1 MPSPAMP
8 SAAAEIWR
16 QLGLCERLDLLSWE
30 HCRPGALPVGTRISK
45 GDPIFPRVDL
55 VSLQAAAETE
65 QAPTEAEPGKKA
77 DKKRD
82 KEKPKVSTVSYEQF
96 SQLDLRVGK
105 ILDVENVPEAD
116 RLYKLTVDVGE
127 DEPRTLVA
135 GLAEAFSPREL
146 LDAQV
151 VVVANLEPA
160 TIRGVQSNGMVLAAG
175 GKVPVALV
183 TLDRDCAPGE
193 KVR

>member
-1 MPSPAMP
+1 MIADCDTDL
-8 SAAAEIWR
+8 AASGA
-16 QLGLCERLDLLSWE
+16 DL
-30 HCRPGALPVGTRISK
+30 AA
-45 GDPIFPRVDL
+45 
-55 VSLQAAAETE
+55 LQAAAEAE
-65 QAPTEAEPGKKA
+65 EAPA
-77 DKKRD
+77 DKKAESKPN
-82 KEKPKVSTVSYEQF
+82 KERAKVSTVSYEQF

-105 ILDVENVPEAD
+105 IVNLESVPEAD
-116 RLYKLTVDVGE
+116 RLYKMTVDVGE

-193 KVR
+193 RVR